1 MDAIVARVTG
11 ETRTSCGHSF
21 HFQCLVSWMSVGT
34 RKTCPVCR
42 SEPSEKEKIVLKG
55 TMDSVVHEGVDE
67 EADAGADADAVVAG
81 SLLMLSQLAFA
92 EPLQRLRS

>member
-1 MDAIVARVTG
+1 MSCPICMDAIVARVTG

-42 SEPSEKEKIVLKG
+42 AEPSEKEKIVLEG
-55 TMDSVVHEGVDE
+55 PMDSVDDEGVDE
-67 EADAGADADAVVAG
+67 DALIAE
-81 SLLMLSQLAFA
+81 SLLMLSQLALD
-92 EPLQRLRS
+92 ERLSS

>member
-11 ETRTSCGHSF
+11 ETMTSCGHSF
-21 HFQCLVSWMSVGT
+21 HFQCLVGWMSVGT

-42 SEPSEKEKIVLKG
+42 AEPSEKERIVLKG
-55 TMDSVVHEGVDE
+55 PMDSVDEGVD
-67 EADAGADADAVVAG
+67 ADADADAVVAR

-92 EPLQRLRS
+92 ERLRS

>member
-1 MDAIVARVTG
+1 MACPICMDTIVARVTG

-34 RKTCPVCR
+34 DKTCPVCR
-42 SEPSEKEKIVLKG
+42 AEPSEKERIVLEG
-55 TMDSVVHEGVDE
+55 LVDEGVDE
-67 EADAGADADAVVAG
+67 DALIAE

-92 EPLQRLRS
+92 ERLSS

>member
-1 MDAIVARVTG
+1 VSCPICMDAIVARVTG

-42 SEPSEKEKIVLKG
+42 AEPSEKERIVLEG
-55 TMDSVVHEGVDE
+55 PMDSVDDEGVDE
-67 EADAGADADAVVAG
+67 DALIAE
-81 SLLMLSQLAFA
+81 SLLMLSQLALV
-92 EPLQRLRS
+92 ERLSS

>member
-1 MDAIVARVTG
+1 MACPICMDAIVARVTG

-42 SEPSEKEKIVLKG
+42 SEPSEKERIVLEG
-55 TMDSVVHEGVDE
+55 PVDEGVYE
-67 EADAGADADAVVAG
+67 DAVVAS
-81 SLLMLSQLAFA
+81 SLLMLSQLA
-92 EPLQRLRS
+92 LVQRLTS